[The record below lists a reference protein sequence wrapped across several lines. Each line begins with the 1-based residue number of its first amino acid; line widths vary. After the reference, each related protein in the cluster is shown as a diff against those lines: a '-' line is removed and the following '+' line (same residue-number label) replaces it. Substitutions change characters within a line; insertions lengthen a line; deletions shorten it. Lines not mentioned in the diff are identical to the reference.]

1 MNPCSSSGNGG
12 DISVAQTTET
22 FTDDSI
28 TPFAGCY
35 AVIGGIIVVDLTNQT
50 FQRGRRNMANG
61 NEKVKGTGKRTVE
74 RIGLQPQTNIPLSA
88 DTLAMFSNPDEGQQ
102 TASISPTLLS
112 FALSLREILESVPL
126 ASVGTAYQ
134 IAVNDLR
141 RAERE
146 LGQNKEM
153 EQANPSQGDQLEQ
166 VKSSAQT
173 RFMPNREYL
182 AVSLRGPH
190 KDRLVSE
197 FHRFGIPFK
206 MAPSPIDN
214 TSPLNVFLSPLL
226 SSVHS
231 YFKQE
236 TVSSH
241 LLPDISSQ
249 IKSLAYQMTSIQNY
263 AFDVL
268 PALAQVKQTI
278 TNQKNP
284 AAGEDIFRSQYASS
298 QLHPSHIAKLVVT
311 ADVQYLHTRLIRN
324 PLRSLFMPVFRD
336 AILPASHSLTVGQ
349 SVISDIP
356 SYSLNSSSPASIING
371 NAFHEDTLPSPT
383 APVHFDYVSTPSF
396 TSSISDKTTVSMKTH
411 KSDNSDSIP
420 YDVTSSTVGGQVVSI
435 DSETGTVR
443 VTAAPIAGEGT
454 EQTGRGFG
462 HLLMPDRTAISTQT
476 LLDHRHKSCQAFI
489 EAARVFSNEQG
500 KDGILR
506 YRNGEKVCWMQ
517 IPIEEEAE
525 DDDPKAMK
533 GKKAKAKKTEPSPI
547 APQNSKNIEKRK
559 EQSDQEAQE
568 VVRRV
573 FTAHFTRLLHSAD
586 PASIS
591 KTSSSNTLHKGVST
605 TTQPSPLLPP
615 DIDFAD
621 CDDPDIILLRDCFK
635 DVSLPSHLPI
645 DQAAEESC
653 AIAKPQLREEND
665 RSRRFLTISTPSLS
679 TFQRSSCSPPPPH
692 SIRPLF
698 LRFDL
703 SRPSTATRQR
713 VTTPES
719 GLSIT
724 RMGLESSTLSHS
736 ETARSW
742 LRSDIVCGAPQ
753 LAAHP
758 HLTRPEEDLVVPQPV
773 QQVRG
778 HRIVDPGNSAEKKK
792 KIVITEPDNK
802 HIHFTPV
809 GNVTVDCEHSTKK
822 PAAKFD
828 NRRVDYCQT
837 FNANHPNSVRYDE
850 SLELVHVEQRTATVQ
865 CDVFKFVTRLA
876 SPLAFA
882 PVVTEVTEAYSSKR
896 PHTARRVFFTAL
908 DGTAKELEFM
918 EKKLK
923 EKKLKK
929 ERIAEQEID
938 EARKAKL
945 KQSLR
950 NYKSPL
956 SAGLLV
962 SRSGHTHHDVDTDRA
977 DITRIAP
984 DIAVHPPSSLRHQ
997 TQRHGIRAAPK
1008 EGSVSTSLLK
1018 PTANNKPV
1026 KVSRQS
1032 RLLSYASLIA
1042 LTPSPRPSPS
1052 NGASSDRQTQEKTGV
1067 ICAQPSTDDLHSQ
1080 NPLLH
1085 SQHRHIHGSQAVPR
1099 TTLER
1104 HTEGVAIALGVVFLS
1119 NLLTLSVL

>member
-1 MNPCSSSGNGG
+1 M
-12 DISVAQTTET
+12 
-22 FTDDSI
+22 
-28 TPFAGCY
+28 
-35 AVIGGIIVVDLTNQT
+35 
-50 FQRGRRNMANG
+50 RRRA
-61 NEKVKGTGKRTVE
+61 RLQ
-74 RIGLQPQTNIPLSA
+74 IGLQPQTNIPLSA

-278 TNQKNP
+278 TNQRIPPLARTFSKSLVACLDHQWKCIP
-284 AAGEDIFRSQYASS
+284 RR
-298 QLHPSHIAKLVVT
+298 HP
-311 ADVQYLHTRLIRN
+311 
-324 PLRSLFMPVFRD
+324 
-336 AILPASHSLTVGQ
+336 
-349 SVISDIP
+349 
-356 SYSLNSSSPASIING
+356 
-371 NAFHEDTLPSPT
+371 PSPT

-476 LLDHRHKSCQAFI
+476 LLDHRHGSRVEAFI

-500 KDGILR
+500 RMGF
-506 YRNGEKVCWMQ
+506 C
-517 IPIEEEAE
+517 EAE

-547 APQNSKNIEKRK
+547 APQNSKTSRK
-559 EQSDQEAQE
+559 GRNRATVEETIDNPSVD
-568 VVRRV
+568 
-573 FTAHFTRLLHSAD
+573 HN
-586 PASIS
+586 PAI
-591 KTSSSNTLHKGVST
+591 
-605 TTQPSPLLPP
+605 PLLPP

-621 CDDPDIILLRDCFK
+621 CDDPGISPRFATASKMSPPVSSSDRPSSGRAAPSRNHNSEKRTIAPDASSQSQRHHSAPSSVLPAPRLLHTQS
-635 DVSLPSHLPI
+635 V
-645 DQAAEESC
+645 
-653 AIAKPQLREEND
+653 
-665 RSRRFLTISTPSLS
+665 
-679 TFQRSSCSPPPPH
+679 RSSSDSICRGHQQRRDNECPHACRQSLNCAAQHRRRVVHHADGTRVFHSFAFGDSPKLVEV
-692 SIRPLF
+692 R
-698 LRFDL
+698 
-703 SRPSTATRQR
+703 TRNR
-713 VTTPES
+713 VPRADE
-719 GLSIT
+719 G
-724 RMGLESSTLSHS
+724 
-736 ETARSW
+736 
-742 LRSDIVCGAPQ
+742 DIVCGAPQ

-956 SAGLLV
+956 SAGLLLA
-962 SRSGHTHHDVDTDRA
+962 VDTL
-977 DITRIAP
+977 ITTSTQIGQT
-984 DIAVHPPSSLRHQ
+984 SLASLQTSPFILPRLFVIRHNGMVFELLEGRQCLDFSPQ
-997 TQRHGIRAAPK
+997 TNCQQQTS
-1008 EGSVSTSLLK
+1008 ESVSSIATPLVCLSHRSDTK
-1018 PTANNKPV
+1018 STTVTFKRRVTICTARTHSYTAN
-1026 KVSRQS
+1026 
-1032 RLLSYASLIA
+1032 
-1042 LTPSPRPSPS
+1042 
-1052 NGASSDRQTQEKTGV
+1052 
-1067 ICAQPSTDDLHSQ
+1067 TDTFTVLKLCRELH
-1080 NPLLH
+1080 
-1085 SQHRHIHGSQAVPR
+1085 
-1099 TTLER
+1099 
-1104 HTEGVAIALGVVFLS
+1104 
-1119 NLLTLSVL
+1119 

>member
-1 MNPCSSSGNGG
+1 M
-12 DISVAQTTET
+12 
-22 FTDDSI
+22 
-28 TPFAGCY
+28 
-35 AVIGGIIVVDLTNQT
+35 
-50 FQRGRRNMANG
+50 RRRA
-61 NEKVKGTGKRTVE
+61 RLQ
-74 RIGLQPQTNIPLSA
+74 IGLQPQTNIPLSA

-153 EQANPSQGDQLEQ
+153 EQANPSQETNLN
-166 VKSSAQT
+166 KSSHQ
-173 RFMPNREYL
+173 
-182 AVSLRGPH
+182 LR
-190 KDRLVSE
+190 L
-197 FHRFGIPFK
+197 

-249 IKSLAYQMTSIQNY
+249 INPRPSQADHHQ
-263 AFDVL
+263 
-268 PALAQVKQTI
+268 P
-278 TNQKNP
+278 KNP

-371 NAFHEDTLPSPT
+371 NSFHEDTLPSPT

-420 YDVTSSTVGGQVVSI
+420 YDVTSSTVGCQVVSI

-547 APQNSKNIEKRK
+547 APQNSKNIEKREGTERPWK
-559 EQSDQEAQE
+559 RQLTI
-568 VVRRV
+568 R
-573 FTAHFTRLLHSAD
+573 
-586 PASIS
+586 
-591 KTSSSNTLHKGVST
+591 VST

-615 DIDFAD
+615 DIDVAD

-635 DVSLPSHLPI
+635 DRRERSLQTLPHNLNAITQHLP
-645 DQAAEESC
+645 AF
-653 AIAKPQLREEND
+653 
-665 RSRRFLTISTPSLS
+665 FLLP
-679 TFQRSSCSPPPPH
+679 
-692 SIRPLF
+692 
-698 LRFDL
+698 
-703 SRPSTATRQR
+703 A
-713 VTTPES
+713 
-719 GLSIT
+719 
-724 RMGLESSTLSHS
+724 SSTLNPSALPPIRSVEAINSDETTSVRTRVDRVSIVQHNTGERVVHHADGTRVFHS
-736 ETARSW
+736 FAFGDSPKLVEKYEQETES
-742 LRSDIVCGAPQ
+742 LAPMK
-753 LAAHP
+753 AIF
-758 HLTRPEEDLVVPQPV
+758 PEEDLVVPQPV

-908 DGTAKELEFM
+908 DGTACWVTARTMKNATPPKRELEFM

>member
-22 FTDDSI
+22 YTDDSI

-35 AVIGGIIVVDLTNQT
+35 AVIGGIIVVDLPNQT

-74 RIGLQPQTNIPLSA
+74 RQTHSPCSPILTRDSKLHRSLQLSCR
-88 DTLAMFSNPDEGQQ
+88 L
-102 TASISPTLLS
+102 
-112 FALSLREILESVPL
+112 LSLREILESVPL

-249 IKSLAYQMTSIQNY
+249 INPRPSQADHHQ
-263 AFDVL
+263 
-268 PALAQVKQTI
+268 P
-278 TNQKNP
+278 KNP

-420 YDVTSSTVGGQVVSI
+420 YDVTSSTRDRNSSS
-435 DSETGTVR
+435 DSR
-443 VTAAPIAGEGT
+443 AHRWEGT

-476 LLDHRHKSCQAFI
+476 LLDHRHKSCQALI

-517 IPIEEEAE
+517 IPIEEEAD

-547 APQNSKNIEKRK
+547 APQNSKTSRK
-559 EQSDQEAQE
+559 GRNRATVEETIDNPFETTTEEAQE

-605 TTQPSPLLPP
+605 TTQPSLSSHPTSTLL
-615 DIDFAD
+615 
-621 CDDPDIILLRDCFK
+621 
-635 DVSLPSHLPI
+635 
-645 DQAAEESC
+645 
-653 AIAKPQLREEND
+653 
-665 RSRRFLTISTPSLS
+665 
-679 TFQRSSCSPPPPH
+679 
-692 SIRPLF
+692 
-698 LRFDL
+698 
-703 SRPSTATRQR
+703 TAT
-713 VTTPES
+713 
-719 GLSIT
+719 I
-724 RMGLESSTLSHS
+724 
-736 ETARSW
+736 
-742 LRSDIVCGAPQ
+742 
-753 LAAHP
+753 
-758 HLTRPEEDLVVPQPV
+758 LT
-773 QQVRG
+773 
-778 HRIVDPGNSAEKKK
+778 
-792 KIVITEPDNK
+792 
-802 HIHFTPV
+802 
-809 GNVTVDCEHSTKK
+809 
-822 PAAKFD
+822 
-828 NRRVDYCQT
+828 
-837 FNANHPNSVRYDE
+837 
-850 SLELVHVEQRTATVQ
+850 
-865 CDVFKFVTRLA
+865 
-876 SPLAFA
+876 
-882 PVVTEVTEAYSSKR
+882 
-896 PHTARRVFFTAL
+896 
-908 DGTAKELEFM
+908 
-918 EKKLK
+918 
-923 EKKLKK
+923 
-929 ERIAEQEID
+929 
-938 EARKAKL
+938 
-945 KQSLR
+945 
-950 NYKSPL
+950 
-956 SAGLLV
+956 
-962 SRSGHTHHDVDTDRA
+962 
-977 DITRIAP
+977 
-984 DIAVHPPSSLRHQ
+984 
-997 TQRHGIRAAPK
+997 
-1008 EGSVSTSLLK
+1008 
-1018 PTANNKPV
+1018 
-1026 KVSRQS
+1026 
-1032 RLLSYASLIA
+1032 
-1042 LTPSPRPSPS
+1042 
-1052 NGASSDRQTQEKTGV
+1052 
-1067 ICAQPSTDDLHSQ
+1067 
-1080 NPLLH
+1080 
-1085 SQHRHIHGSQAVPR
+1085 
-1099 TTLER
+1099 
-1104 HTEGVAIALGVVFLS
+1104 
-1119 NLLTLSVL
+1119 

>member
-1 MNPCSSSGNGG
+1 
-12 DISVAQTTET
+12 
-22 FTDDSI
+22 
-28 TPFAGCY
+28 
-35 AVIGGIIVVDLTNQT
+35 
-50 FQRGRRNMANG
+50 
-61 NEKVKGTGKRTVE
+61 
-74 RIGLQPQTNIPLSA
+74 
-88 DTLAMFSNPDEGQQ
+88 
-102 TASISPTLLS
+102 
-112 FALSLREILESVPL
+112 
-126 ASVGTAYQ
+126 
-134 IAVNDLR
+134 
-141 RAERE
+141 
-146 LGQNKEM
+146 M
-153 EQANPSQGDQLEQ
+153 EQANPSQETNLTSQ
-166 VKSSAQT
+166 VISSDSFHAKSGISRRFAQRT
-173 RFMPNREYL
+173 AQRQTHGSFAHRQHFSTQR
-182 AVSLRGPH
+182 VSL
-190 KDRLVSE
+190 
-197 FHRFGIPFK
+197 
-206 MAPSPIDN
+206 A
-214 TSPLNVFLSPLL
+214 SPLL
-226 SSVHS
+226 RPLIL
-231 YFKQE
+231 Q
-236 TVSSH
+236 TGDCLLH

-278 TNQKNP
+278 TNQRIP
-284 AAGEDIFRSQYASS
+284 PLARTFRSQYASS

-311 ADVQYLHTRLIRN
+311 ADVQNLHTRLIRN

-336 AILPASHSLTVGQ
+336 AILPASHPLTVGQ

-371 NAFHEDTLPSPT
+371 NAFHEDTL
-383 APVHFDYVSTPSF
+383 HHQQRQSTL
-396 TSSISDKTTVSMKTH
+396 TTQ
-411 KSDNSDSIP
+411 DNSVDEDTQIRQFRFNSVRRHILHSRRSSCVDRQRDRNSSSDS
-420 YDVTSSTVGGQVVSI
+420 
-435 DSETGTVR
+435 R
-443 VTAAPIAGEGT
+443 AHRWEGT

-500 KDGILR
+500 RMGFCGIEM
-506 YRNGEKVCWMQ
+506 EKQ
-517 IPIEEEAE
+517 
-525 DDDPKAMK
+525 
-533 GKKAKAKKTEPSPI
+533 
-547 APQNSKNIEKRK
+547 NIEKGRNRATV
-559 EQSDQEAQE
+559 EETIDNPFETTTEEAQE

-591 KTSSSNTLHKGVST
+591 KTSSSNTLHKVST

-653 AIAKPQLREEND
+653 AIAKPQLREND

-679 TFQRSSCSPPPPH
+679 TFQRSSCSP
-692 SIRPLF
+692 L
-698 LRFDL
+698 
-703 SRPSTATRQR
+703 
-713 VTTPES
+713 
-719 GLSIT
+719 
-724 RMGLESSTLSHS
+724 STLNPSALPPIRS
-736 ETARSW
+736 VEAINSDETTSPHACRQSLNCAAQHRRAGCPSRGW
-742 LRSDIVCGAPQ
+742 DSSDIVCGAPQ

-778 HRIVDPGNSAEKKK
+778 HRIVDPGNSAEKK
-792 KIVITEPDNK
+792 IVITEPDNK

-822 PAAKFD
+822 PAAKFGPPIRLPILFFKTTD
-828 NRRVDYCQT
+828 GSITVRPSMRTTPILSATNSDSPVRRLQ
-837 FNANHPNSVRYDE
+837 VRHA
-850 SLELVHVEQRTATVQ
+850 SLLLSPVL
-865 CDVFKFVTRLA
+865 KA
-876 SPLAFA
+876 SSSIPVA

-908 DGTAKELEFM
+908 DGTACWVTARTMKNATPPKRNWSSW
-918 EKKLK
+918 KKLK

-938 EARKAKL
+938 EARRQSEKQHNSHELRPSLLPRL

-962 SRSGHTHHDVDTDRA
+962 SPSGHTHHDVDTDRA

-997 TQRHGIRAAPK
+997 TQRHGIRRAAPK

-1026 KVSRQS
+1026 RVSRQS

-1052 NGASSDRQTQEKTGV
+1052 NGASRS
-1067 ICAQPSTDDLHSQ
+1067 AQPEPTLTQPTPTHSRFSSCAE
-1080 NPLLH
+1080 NYTREAH
-1085 SQHRHIHGSQAVPR
+1085 
-1099 TTLER
+1099 
-1104 HTEGVAIALGVVFLS
+1104 
-1119 NLLTLSVL
+1119 

>member
-22 FTDDSI
+22 YTDDSI

-35 AVIGGIIVVDLTNQT
+35 AVIGGIIVVDLPNQT

-74 RIGLQPQTNIPLSA
+74 RIGLQPQTDIPLSA

-249 IKSLAYQMTSIQNY
+249 INPRPSQADHHQ
-263 AFDVL
+263 
-268 PALAQVKQTI
+268 P
-278 TNQKNP
+278 KNP

-559 EQSDQEAQE
+559 EQSDKEAQE

-605 TTQPSPLLPP
+605 TTQPYPLLPP

-792 KIVITEPDNK
+792 IVITEPDNK

-828 NRRVDYCQT
+828 NRRVDNCQT
-837 FNANHPNSVRYDE
+837 FNASHPNSVRYDE

-876 SPLAFA
+876 SPLACFESI
-882 PVVTEVTEAYSSKR
+882 VVHSSR
-896 PHTARRVFFTAL
+896 TCRHRIDRSVFLETPTHCPPGVLHRVGW
-908 DGTAKELEFM
+908 DSVKELEFM

-1052 NGASSDRQTQEKTGV
+1052 NGVSSDRQTQEKTGV

>member
-1 MNPCSSSGNGG
+1 M
-12 DISVAQTTET
+12 
-22 FTDDSI
+22 
-28 TPFAGCY
+28 
-35 AVIGGIIVVDLTNQT
+35 
-50 FQRGRRNMANG
+50 RRRA
-61 NEKVKGTGKRTVE
+61 RLQ
-74 RIGLQPQTNIPLSA
+74 IGLQPQTDIPLSA

-284 AAGEDIFRSQYASS
+284 ATGEDIFRSQNASS

-311 ADVQYLHTRLIRN
+311 ADVQ
-324 PLRSLFMPVFRD
+324 D

-356 SYSLNSSSPASIING
+356 SYSLNSSSPALIING

-525 DDDPKAMK
+525 DDDLKAMK

-559 EQSDQEAQE
+559 EQSDKEAQE

-605 TTQPSPLLPP
+605 TTSHPLSSHPTSTLLTATILCLPPVSSSDRPSSGRELRHRETTTQRRERSLQTLPHNLNAITQHLPAFFLLP
-615 DIDFAD
+615 
-621 CDDPDIILLRDCFK
+621 
-635 DVSLPSHLPI
+635 
-645 DQAAEESC
+645 
-653 AIAKPQLREEND
+653 
-665 RSRRFLTISTPSLS
+665 T
-679 TFQRSSCSPPPPH
+679 
-692 SIRPLF
+692 
-698 LRFDL
+698 
-703 SRPSTATRQR
+703 
-713 VTTPES
+713 
-719 GLSIT
+719 
-724 RMGLESSTLSHS
+724 SSTLNPSALPPIRSVEAINSDETTSVRTRVDRVSIVQHNTGERVVHHADGTRVFHS
-736 ETARSW
+736 FAFGDSPKLVEKYEQETES
-742 LRSDIVCGAPQ
+742 LAPMKAI
-753 LAAHP
+753 LF
-758 HLTRPEEDLVVPQPV
+758 

-778 HRIVDPGNSAEKKK
+778 HRIVDPGNSAEKK

-809 GNVTVDCEHSTKK
+809 GNVTVDCDHSTKK

-828 NRRVDYCQT
+828 NRRVDNCQT
-837 FNANHPNSVRYDE
+837 FNASHPNSVRYDE

-1026 KVSRQS
+1026 KVSHQS

>member
-1 MNPCSSSGNGG
+1 M
-12 DISVAQTTET
+12 
-22 FTDDSI
+22 
-28 TPFAGCY
+28 
-35 AVIGGIIVVDLTNQT
+35 
-50 FQRGRRNMANG
+50 RRRA
-61 NEKVKGTGKRTVE
+61 RLQ
-74 RIGLQPQTNIPLSA
+74 IGLQPQTDIPLSA

-278 TNQKNP
+278 TNQRIRRWR
-284 AAGEDIFRSQYASS
+284 GHFRSQYASS

-311 ADVQYLHTRLIRN
+311 ADVH
-324 PLRSLFMPVFRD
+324 
-336 AILPASHSLTVGQ
+336 
-349 SVISDIP
+349 
-356 SYSLNSSSPASIING
+356 SSPASIING

-420 YDVTSSTVGGQVVSI
+420 YDVTSSTRDRNSSS
-435 DSETGTVR
+435 DSR
-443 VTAAPIAGEGT
+443 AHRWEGT

-476 LLDHRHKSCQAFI
+476 LLDHRHKSCQALI

-547 APQNSKNIEKRK
+547 APQNSKTSRK
-559 EQSDQEAQE
+559 GRNRATVEETIDNPSVD
-568 VVRRV
+568 
-573 FTAHFTRLLHSAD
+573 HN
-586 PASIS
+586 PAI
-591 KTSSSNTLHKGVST
+591 
-605 TTQPSPLLPP
+605 PLLPP

-792 KIVITEPDNK
+792 IVITEPDNK

-809 GNVTVDCEHSTKK
+809 GSVTVDCEHSTKK

-828 NRRVDYCQT
+828 NRWVDNCQT
-837 FNANHPNSVRYDE
+837 FNASHPNSVRYDE

-876 SPLAFA
+876 SPLACFESI
-882 PVVTEVTEAYSSKR
+882 VVHSSR
-896 PHTARRVFFTAL
+896 TCRHRIDRSVFLETPTHCPPGVLHRVGW
-908 DGTAKELEFM
+908 DSVKELEFM

-1052 NGASSDRQTQEKTGV
+1052 NGASRS
-1067 ICAQPSTDDLHSQ
+1067 AQPEPTLTQPTPTHSRFSSCAE
-1080 NPLLH
+1080 NYTREAH
-1085 SQHRHIHGSQAVPR
+1085 
-1099 TTLER
+1099 
-1104 HTEGVAIALGVVFLS
+1104 
-1119 NLLTLSVL
+1119 